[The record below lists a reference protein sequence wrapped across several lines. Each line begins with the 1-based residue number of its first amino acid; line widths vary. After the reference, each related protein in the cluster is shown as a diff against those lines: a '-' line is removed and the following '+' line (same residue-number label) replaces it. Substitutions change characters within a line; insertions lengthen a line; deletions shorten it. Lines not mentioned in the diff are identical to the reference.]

1 VPGIEL
7 LYRLKLL
14 TSKKR
19 DLSKRIYVKL
29 GYFPKNADLFQIA
42 FTHSSAQVKLKDGSK
57 VNNER
62 LEFLGDAVLDAIIA
76 DFLFR
81 KYPQENEGFLTQMR
95 SRIVKRD
102 FLNLLARN
110 IGIEQLLNAN
120 TGRSPI
126 KKNIYGDAFE
136 AFIGAIYLDRGYSY
150 TERYVTKFIL
160 PKYINLDSLASY
172 DSNFKSQLLE
182 WSQKHKRDLNFYTDV
197 DPGNSSRFISYVRI
211 DQEIIGIGMGQ
222 SKKEAEQ
229 DASEKAFFRI
239 NLE

>member
-1 VPGIEL
+1 MQASEL
-7 LYRLKLL
+7 FFRLKLL
-14 TSKKR
+14 TSKKHG
-19 DLSKRIYVKL
+19 LSARIYAKL
-29 GYFPKNADLFQIA
+29 GYFPKNTDLFKIA
-42 FTHSSAQVKLKDGSK
+42 FTHSSAQVKLNDGSK

-62 LEFLGDAVLDAIIA
+62 LEFLGDAILDAIIA

-102 FLNLLARN
+102 FLNLLARK

-136 AFIGAIYLDRGYSY
+136 AFIGAIYLDRGYAY
-150 TERYVTKFIL
+150 TEKYVTKFIL
-160 PKYINLDSLASY
+160 PRYINLESIASY
-172 DSNFKSQLLE
+172 DTNFKSQLLE
-182 WSQKHKRDLNFYTDV
+182 WSQKHKRDLNYYTDT
-197 DPGNSSRFISYVRI
+197 DPGNHGKFISYIRI
-211 DQEIIGIGMGQ
+211 DQEIIGIGMGS

-229 DASEKAFFRI
+229 DASEKAFFRV
-239 NLE
+239 NTE

>member
-1 VPGIEL
+1 MPVSEL
-7 LYRLKLL
+7 FYRLKLL
-14 TSKKR
+14 TSKKHDISAR
-19 DLSKRIYVKL
+19 VYAKL
-29 GYFPKNADLFQIA
+29 GYFPKNAELFTIA

-62 LEFLGDAVLDAIIA
+62 LEFLGDAILDAIIA

-81 KYPQENEGFLTQMR
+81 KYPSENEGFLTQMR

-110 IGIEQLLNAN
+110 IGIEQLLNSN

-136 AFIGAIYLDRGYSY
+136 AFIGAVYLDRGYAF
-150 TERYVTKFIL
+150 TEKYVTRFIL
-160 PKYINLDSLASY
+160 PRYINLESIASY

-182 WSQKHKRDLNFYTDV
+182 WSQKHKRDLNYYTDT
-197 DPGNSSRFISYVRI
+197 DPGNPGKFISYIRI
-211 DQEIIGIGMGQ
+211 DHEIIGIGMGS

-229 DASEKAFFRI
+229 DASEKAFFRV
-239 NLE
+239 NLG